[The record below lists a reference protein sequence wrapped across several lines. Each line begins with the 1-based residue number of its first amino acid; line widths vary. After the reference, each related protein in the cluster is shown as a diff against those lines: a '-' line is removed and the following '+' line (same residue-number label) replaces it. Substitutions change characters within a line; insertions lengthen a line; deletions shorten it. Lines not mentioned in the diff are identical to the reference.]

1 MCTLRNMI
9 SKYIHLVTCMLIVEP
24 IHTNTWR
31 NSFKPTN
38 T

>member
-1 MCTLRNMI
+1 
-9 SKYIHLVTCMLIVEP
+9 MLIVEP